1 MGYVNSIAKKVFAE
15 QTYDFVT
22 SRLVTSVLERIV
34 KLDPLINMYYNYL
47 QSDADVLNTYHENF
61 LWSMIKKLFVVF
73 TVQEYL
79 LDTVLENIADDN
91 WNV

>member
-1 MGYVNSIAKKVFAE
+1 
-15 QTYDFVT
+15 
-22 SRLVTSVLERIV
+22 
-34 KLDPLINMYYNYL
+34 
-47 QSDADVLNTYHENF
+47 
-61 LWSMIKKLFVVF
+61 MIKKLFVVF